1 MQNIKYIGL
10 TNHSLNKSVVSSML
24 LHFASS
30 EGFKIDSIEYNFVDS
45 KKMLSLNKDYLSHTT
60 DTDIITFDYSEK
72 NIISAEVYI
81 SENMLLENAKE
92 NSQTIENE
100 TIRLVSHAL
109 FHCLGYNDKSPSEK
123 NIMRSKEE
131 EFISAVSRET
141 KLNV

>member
-1 MQNIKYIGL
+1 
-10 TNHSLNKSVVSSML
+10 ML

-81 SENMLLENAKE
+81 SNDMMLENAKE
-92 NSQTIENE
+92 NLQTLESE
-100 TIRLVSHAL
+100 TVRLLSHAL
-109 FHCLGYNDKSPSEK
+109 FHCLGYNDKSPTEK
-123 NIMRSKEE
+123 NIMRSKED

>member
-1 MQNIKYIGL
+1 MDAVSNSVWTGL
-10 TNHSLNKSVVSSML
+10 L

-30 EGFKIDSIEYNFVDS
+30 EGFEIDNIEYNFVDS
-45 KKMLSLNKDYLSHTT
+45 KKILALNKDYLSHSA

-81 SENMLLENAKE
+81 SNDMMLENAKV
-92 NSQTIENE
+92 NSQTVEDE
-100 TIRLVSHAL
+100 TVRLVSHAL
-109 FHCLGYNDKSPSEK
+109 FHCLGYNDKSPTEK
-123 NIMRSKEE
+123 NIMRSKED

>member
-81 SENMLLENAKE
+81 SKDMLLENAKK
-92 NSQTIENE
+92 NLQTPESE
-100 TIRLVSHAL
+100 TVRLLSHAL
-109 FHCLGYNDKSPSEK
+109 FHCLGYNDKSPTEK
-123 NIMRSKEE
+123 NIMRSKED

>member
-1 MQNIKYIGL
+1 
-10 TNHSLNKSVVSSML
+10 
-24 LHFASS
+24 
-30 EGFKIDSIEYNFVDS
+30 
-45 KKMLSLNKDYLSHTT
+45 MLSLNKDYLSHTT

-81 SENMLLENAKE
+81 SKDMMLENAKE

-109 FHCLGYNDKSPSEK
+109 FHCLGYNDKSSTEK

>member
-81 SENMLLENAKE
+81 SNDMMLENAKE
-92 NSQTIENE
+92 NLQTIESE
-100 TIRLVSHAL
+100 TVRLLSHAL
-109 FHCLGYNDKSPSEK
+109 FHCLGYNDKSPTEK
-123 NIMRSKEE
+123 NIMRTKED

>member
-81 SENMLLENAKE
+81 SKDMLLENAKE
-92 NSQTIENE
+92 NSQTLESE
-100 TIRLVSHAL
+100 TVRLLSHAL
-109 FHCLGYNDKSPSEK
+109 FHCLGYNDKSPTEK
-123 NIMRSKEE
+123 NIMRSKED

>member
-81 SENMLLENAKE
+81 SNDLMLENAKK
-92 NSQTIENE
+92 NLQTPESE
-100 TIRLVSHAL
+100 TVRLLSHAL
-109 FHCLGYNDKSPSEK
+109 FHCLGYNDKSPTEK
-123 NIMRSKEE
+123 NIMRSKED

>member
-1 MQNIKYIGL
+1 MQNIKYTGL

-81 SENMLLENAKE
+81 SEDMLPENAKE

>member
-1 MQNIKYIGL
+1 MQNIKYTGL

-81 SENMLLENAKE
+81 SEDMLLENAKE

-100 TIRLVSHAL
+100 TIRLISHAL

>member
-1 MQNIKYIGL
+1 
-10 TNHSLNKSVVSSML
+10 
-24 LHFASS
+24 
-30 EGFKIDSIEYNFVDS
+30 
-45 KKMLSLNKDYLSHTT
+45 MLSLNKDYLSHTT

-81 SENMLLENAKE
+81 SKDMMLENAKE

-109 FHCLGYNDKSPSEK
+109 FHCLGYNDKSPTEK
-123 NIMRSKEE
+123 NIMRSKED

>member
-1 MQNIKYIGL
+1 MHNIKFIGL
-10 TNHSLNKSVVSSML
+10 INHSLNKGIISSML

-30 EGFKIDSIEYNFVDS
+30 EGFEINNIEYNFVDS

-81 SENMLLENAKE
+81 SKDMLVENAKA

-100 TIRLVSHAL
+100 TVRLVSHAL
-109 FHCLGYNDKSPSEK
+109 FHCLGHNDKSPAEK